1 MTSVPD
7 TVRQQTQGSPLV
19 AGAIVFGVGVLAA
32 SVVKPSEMEQQ
43 AAGQLRDKV
52 EPLKD
57 ELKQTG
63 QDMAEHMKQPLS
75 DAADQVKEAA
85 AEASHPVTDAAK
97 DAAGTSKRA
106 VREAADTV
114 RSEATDGGENRQPI

>member
-1 MTSVPD
+1 VTSVPD

-19 AGAIVFGVGVLAA
+19 AGAIAFGVGVLAA

-63 QDMAEHMKQPLS
+63 QDMTEHMKQPLS

-85 AEASHPVTDAAK
+85 AEASHAVK
-97 DAAGTSKRA
+97 DAAGTSKEA